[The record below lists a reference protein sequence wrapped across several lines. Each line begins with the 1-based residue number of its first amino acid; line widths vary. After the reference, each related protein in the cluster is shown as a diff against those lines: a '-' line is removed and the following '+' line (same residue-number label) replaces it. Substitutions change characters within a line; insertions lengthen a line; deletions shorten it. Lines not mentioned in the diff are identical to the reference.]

1 MIQSVTIIGVGL
13 IGGSL
18 ARAWKSRSEN
28 LRITGLD
35 RPDVLEAALA
45 TGVIDVGCERPD
57 EAVAEADLV
66 VIAAPVGAICPMLT
80 TLAPLLSEGTV
91 VTDVGSVKAPVM
103 RHARSVLHP
112 KNPFVGGHPMAG
124 SAQSGVR
131 SADPLLFE
139 NATYVLCPPAGLSSD
154 AFLEQFSD
162 LVTRIEQTGANV
174 LLLDADRHD
183 QIAAVVS
190 HVPQLVAVALMNLA
204 AGANEADS
212 AFLRLAAGGF
222 RDMTRIAASSFEV
235 WEDILSANRIPI
247 QNALEHLIAS
257 LRRDANHLRD
267 SETGPF
273 ADQFRRARE
282 ARRAIPRDMKGFIH
296 PLADAYVYGVDRPGF
311 LFHLT
316 RVVYEAGLNIKD
328 IELLKMREGTGGA
341 FRLGFSH
348 EADANAAVET
358 LNRNGYTAYRL

>member
-1 MIQSVTIIGVGL
+1 
-13 IGGSL
+13 
-18 ARAWKSRSEN
+18 
-28 LRITGLD
+28 
-35 RPDVLEAALA
+35 
-45 TGVIDVGCERPD
+45 
-57 EAVAEADLV
+57 
-66 VIAAPVGAICPMLT
+66 
-80 TLAPLLSEGTV
+80 
-91 VTDVGSVKAPVM
+91 
-103 RHARSVLHP
+103 
-112 KNPFVGGHPMAG
+112 MAG
-124 SAQSGVR
+124 SAHSGVA

-139 NATYVLCPPAGLSSD
+139 NATYVLCPPSD
-154 AFLEQFSD
+154 VPPNAFLERFSD
-162 LVTRIEQTGANV
+162 FVALIELTGANV
-174 LLLDADRHD
+174 LLLDAERHD

-204 AGANEADS
+204 SGANEADP

-235 WEDILSANRIPI
+235 WEDILAANRLPI
-247 QNALEHLIAS
+247 QQALEHLI
-257 LRRDANHLRD
+257 DALGLDVAHLRD

-273 ADQFRRARE
+273 AKQFRRARD

-296 PLADAYVYGVDRPGF
+296 PLADVYVYGVDRPGF
-311 LFHLT
+311 LYHLT

-341 FRLGFSH
+341 FRVGFST